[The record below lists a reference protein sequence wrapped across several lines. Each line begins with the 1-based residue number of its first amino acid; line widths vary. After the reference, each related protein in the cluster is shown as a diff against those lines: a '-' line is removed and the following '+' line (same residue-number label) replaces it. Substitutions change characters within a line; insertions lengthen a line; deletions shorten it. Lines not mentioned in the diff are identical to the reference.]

1 MKLKKK
7 LLAVGMVAMLMLI
20 AACGGG
26 DSGKSADKGSKNKP
40 IGEQQFT
47 YIFGHGAAEKS
58 IGDLYCNKFKE
69 LVEAKSGGAITVEVY
84 SGNQLGTYGE
94 MMQSLKN
101 GDIGGMIFQPSPAV
115 SFVPELACLDI
126 PYAFLGMDQAK
137 IDKILNNSKYADI
150 LRKSFEDKGY
160 KYMSM
165 AQAASFRE
173 TTSNKEIRKAEDFQG
188 LKIRTLENNNHIA
201 FWKSIGANPTP
212 IAFGELYLSLQQHL
226 VDAQENPYDTALNA
240 GFPEVQ
246 KYLVE
251 THHIL
256 YPNIFIV
263 NKAKYDSMPDNYK
276 KVFDEAAA
284 EAKKYAEETM
294 KQSATTDRK
303 AMVDKGMT
311 DIELPQAELQKLKDK
326 SFDTVINQVR
336 QQVGDTTMNA
346 FLDALKA

>member
-1 MKLKKK
+1 MNLKK
-7 LLAVGMVAMLMLI
+7 LLCIGLLGLSVL
-20 AACGGG
+20 AAGCGGG
-26 DSGKSADKGSKNKP
+26 GDTKKEAEKKPQGKAIGS
-40 IGEQQFT
+40 ETFT

-58 IGDLYCNKFKE
+58 IGDLYCLKFKE
-69 LVEAKSGGAITVEVY
+69 LVEAKSGGAIQVEVY

-115 SFVPELACLDI
+115 SFVPELAALDI

-137 IDKILNNSKYADI
+137 IDKVLNNSEYSKI
-150 LRKSFEDKGY
+150 LKQSFESKGY

-173 TTSNKEIRKAEDFQG
+173 TTSTKPLNTAADFAG

-201 FWKSIGANPTP
+201 FWKAIGANPTP

-256 YPNIFIV
+256 YPNIFLV
-263 NKAKYDSMPDNYK
+263 NKAKYDSMPENYR
-276 KVFDEAAA
+276 KVFDECAA
-284 EAKKYAEETM
+284 EAKKYAEGVM
-294 KQSATTDRK
+294 KKSSSEDRDKMIK
-303 AMVDKGMT
+303 AGLKEIV
-311 DIELPQAELQKLKDK
+311 LPEAELKKLKDK
-326 SFDTVINQVR
+326 GQAPVIELVR
-336 QQVGDTTMNA
+336 KQIGDKTMDA
-346 FLDALKA
+346 FLKSIK